1 MNTSKFFS
9 HKGKFIN
16 YLKDSKRCES
26 IIWVN
31 NYVIKNFEQFCL
43 SNKILNIESE
53 VIDKFYLDFFNIND
67 RTKSYQS
74 ILRRPIISMI
84 DFINNGNIKKSYNPK
99 KYYKCDNKEFDIIF
113 QKYSSEEI
121 IKFNLTE
128 KSKNRERWIIVEFLN
143 HFQNKSLNRLIEKD
157 VVNYINYLYKKYSTG
172 TIKCYKCAIKKFLN
186 YLFYNNL
193 ISFSGINITSK
204 NDNNKKII
212 TSYTNEEIRKILESI
227 DTSTK
232 YGKHHYLIL
241 ALLAYYGLR
250 GTDIIKLKFK
260 NIDFENNMINL
271 IQSKTNVELSLP
283 LIDEVKFALLDYLKN
298 SRPNIDSEYIILTVK
313 APYTNYIND
322 NSIECIIKNIIS
334 KANMEKSGIRIF
346 RHSLA
351 TNMINNNVKLEEIKT
366 ILGHTSTEST
376 SIYIDKDTTHLRE
389 LTLEVFYD

>member
-1 MNTSKFFS
+1 MNTTEFFS
-9 HKGKFIN
+9 HKEEFIN

-26 IIWVN
+26 IIWIN
-31 NYVIKNFEQFCL
+31 NYVIKNLEQFCL

-53 VIDKFYLDFFNIND
+53 VIDKFYLDFFDINS

-84 DFINNGNIKKSYNPK
+84 DFINNGNIKKSYNPR

-143 HFQNKSLNRLIEKD
+143 YFQNKSFNQLIEKN
-157 VVNYINYLYKKYSTG
+157 VINYINYLYRKYSIG
-172 TIKCYKCAIKKFLN
+172 TIKCYKFVIKKFLN

-212 TSYTNEEIRKILESI
+212 TSYTNEEIKKVLESI

-232 YGKHHYLIL
+232 YGKHHYLIMT
-241 ALLAYYGLR
+241 LLAYYGLR

-260 NIDFENNMINL
+260 NIDFENNMIYL

-322 NSIECIIKNIIS
+322 NSIECILKNIIS
-334 KANMEKSGIRIF
+334 KVKVEKAGIRIF

-366 ILGHTSTEST
+366 ILGHTSTKST
-376 SIYIDKDTTHLRE
+376 SIYIDKDTTHLRD